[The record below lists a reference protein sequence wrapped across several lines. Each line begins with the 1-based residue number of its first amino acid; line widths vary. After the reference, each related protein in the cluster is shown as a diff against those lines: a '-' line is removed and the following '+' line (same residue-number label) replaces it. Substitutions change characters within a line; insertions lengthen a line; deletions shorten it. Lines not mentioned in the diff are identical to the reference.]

1 MNEKIPKGWK
11 IKRLGDLLI
20 SLPKSKLPSSI
31 SNKTGYYN
39 FYVCS
44 QNILRSFYKEMSS
57 PAVLF
62 STGGE
67 AAVHYAIGEY
77 SYSTDVWAT
86 NFTGEIYDEYVFRLL
101 EKDMEK
107 INYSG
112 FQGSGIKHL
121 DKKFVKDLTYA
132 IPLHSEQKKI
142 ASILTTV
149 DDVIENTQK
158 QIDKLKDLKKAT
170 INELLTKGIGHKN
183 FQDSEIGRLP
193 KNWELKKVSDIADV
207 IDPHPSHRAPSIDL
221 NGIPFIGIG
230 DIEENGNI
238 LLSKV
243 RKVSAEIFDEH
254 NKRYKISKITIG
266 FGRVASIGKIIDFFN
281 YNKKIL
287 ISPTIAI
294 IEPKK
299 IIKTYL
305 INILKSNLMKK
316 QIDYLT
322 TGSTRSSLGIMLI
335 RNLLLPVAPMVEQR
349 KISLVFD
356 SIDEVIKKNVEKIRK
371 INFLKKSLMQDL
383 LTGKVRVRVN

>member
-1 MNEKIPKGWK
+1 MSERVPEGWEIRTSELIFDRLKIPKV
-11 IKRLGDLLI
+11 
-20 SLPKSKLPSSI
+20 
-31 SNKTGYYN
+31 YN
-39 FYVCS
+39 R
-44 QNILRSFYKEMSS
+44 ND
-57 PAVLF
+57 VLNSGKF
-62 STGGE
+62 PIIDQSE
-67 AAVHYAIGEY
+67 
-77 SYSTDVWAT
+77 
-86 NFTGEIYDEYVFRLL
+86 NGEIGFIQTNPDFLCNSEKPIITFANHTCAVRRMTRPFGVIQNVFPLVNKKDTNINFIFQILKGSIETEGYKGHYPKLREKEFLL
-101 EKDMEK
+101 P
-107 INYSG
+107 
-112 FQGSGIKHL
+112 
-121 DKKFVKDLTYA
+121 
-132 IPLHSEQKKI
+132 PLPEQKKI